1 MRGAFILILLISLLV
16 IGFLVTENVDTFRD
30 GTNGGVEEI
39 DRARDAAGQ
48 AEDKAGSL
56 RDSLNRS
63 D

>member
-1 MRGAFILILLISLLV
+1 MRGAFILILLISLLA
-16 IGFLVTENVDTFRD
+16 IGFLVMENVDTFRD

-39 DRARDAAGQ
+39 DRARDAASQ
-48 AEDKAGSL
+48 AEDKAGAI